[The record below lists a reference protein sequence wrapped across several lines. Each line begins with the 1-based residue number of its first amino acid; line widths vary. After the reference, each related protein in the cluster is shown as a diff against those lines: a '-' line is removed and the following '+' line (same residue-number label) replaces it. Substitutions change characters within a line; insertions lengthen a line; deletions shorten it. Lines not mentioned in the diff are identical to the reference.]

1 MNYLGV
7 VLVLEIGYDDCILRL
22 ERCPKDVLGG
32 GSEMVGFRWVKK
44 KKKDKEIGA
53 KNQTYPEK
61 LGMSGLPADLG
72 DLAVRTQGTGDLPIG
87 PRQEQF
93 HPRAPLVAFKNLVI
107 GDLYIELVA
116 TFNLKRHTCN
126 NLAVKKV
133 ICVAL
138 IYENSDGLLLEKS
151 HYFHRMWVGVAG

>member
-1 MNYLGV
+1 MSCAKFSPFV
-7 VLVLEIGYDDCILRL
+7 VSVEIWLLRL
-22 ERCPKDVLGG
+22 
-32 GSEMVGFRWVKK
+32 
-44 KKKDKEIGA
+44 
-53 KNQTYPEK
+53 
-61 LGMSGLPADLG
+61 
-72 DLAVRTQGTGDLPIG
+72 
-87 PRQEQF
+87 PRKEQF
-93 HPRAPLVAFKNLVI
+93 HPWAPLVAFKNLVV